1 MLKYEI
7 REIIYRFRKQKKIKK
22 TLLEC
27 IVFCEAVN
35 SKFTTS
41 FSL

>member
-7 REIIYRFRKQKKIKK
+7 RERNIDLENKKQNKKK
-22 TLLEC
+22 LLKW

>member
-7 REIIYRFRKQKKIKK
+7 RERNIDLEKKNKKKI
-22 TLLEC
+22 LEW

-35 SKFTTS
+35 NKFTTS